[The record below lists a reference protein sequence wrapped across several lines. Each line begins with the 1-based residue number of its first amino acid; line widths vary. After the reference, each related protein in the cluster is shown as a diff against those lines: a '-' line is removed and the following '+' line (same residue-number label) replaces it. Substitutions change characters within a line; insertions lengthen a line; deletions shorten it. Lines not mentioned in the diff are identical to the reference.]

1 MGELSS
7 CIIYGLQVYNE
18 LNKKKAAN
26 LCSQVLKMP
35 RITCITNI
43 THHSFIEDRELIHS
57 QPQHTMHRKRCLLG
71 RQAKNKS
78 MKEVH

>member
-1 MGELSS
+1 M
-7 CIIYGLQVYNE
+7 YN
-18 LNKKKAAN
+18 LGVAKKKAAN

-35 RITCITNI
+35 RITCVTNI

-57 QPQHTMHRKRCLLG
+57 NPSTQCTESG
-71 RQAKNKS
+71 AYWAWQAKNKS